1 MSGRHFAP
9 DNVQPDSFAWS
20 GEYQPAVDV
29 AVAKYPES
37 RKASAVIPL
46 LDLAQRQEGWVTR
59 AAIEAIA
66 GQLDMAPMRVMEV
79 ASFYTMFNLA
89 PIGKYHVQVCG
100 TTPCWLRGVDQVY
113 AALKDECGIGN
124 GQTSDDGLFTV
135 TEVEC
140 LGACVNSPM
149 VQINDDSYEDLDK
162 DNFAAVL
169 RALKNGE
176 TPKANSQIGRQSSE
190 AGGGATSLTD
200 VDFSV
205 RYTRQLNGEAPT
217 EDAAPEKTAPATAP
231 AEAGQPALD
240 DPARPPALDG
250 ARDGQAD
257 DLKKING
264 VGPKIEGILNELGIH
279 HYDQVA
285 AWTSEQAGWI
295 DGYLQFK
302 GRIEREEWIEQAK
315 ALTGGDA

>member
-9 DNVQPDSFAWS
+9 ESAQPERFAWS
-20 GEYQPAVDV
+20 GEMQAAVDT
-29 AVAKYPES
+29 AVAKYPDS

-89 PIGKYHVQVCG
+89 PVGKYHVQVCG

-113 AALKDECGIGN
+113 AALQEECGIAN
-124 GQTSDDGLFTV
+124 GQTSEDGLFTV

-149 VQINDDSYEDLDK
+149 VQINDDFYEDLDK
-162 DNFAAVL
+162 DNFKAL
-169 RALKNGE
+169 LQALKKGE
-176 TPKANSQIGRQSSE
+176 TPKANSQTGRQSSE
-190 AGGGATSLTD
+190 AMGGATSLTE

-205 RYTRQLNGEAPT
+205 RHTRQLNGEAAAANSAP
-217 EDAAPEKTAPATAP
+217 DAAEPAAAP
-231 AEAGQPALD
+231 AEDAQPALD

-250 ARDGQAD
+250 ARDGNAD

-264 VGPKIEGILNELGIH
+264 VGPKIEEILNGLGIY

-285 AWTSEQAGWI
+285 AWTPEQVGWI

-302 GRIEREEWIEQAK
+302 GRIDREDWIAQAK
-315 ALTGGDA
+315 ALAGDA